1 MTLRKVELS
10 GRALNDLREIGD
22 WVEERAGSG
31 IAAAYIQRLEDFFG
45 QIALSPYRG
54 SPRDNV
60 RRGLRIVGFERRVTV
75 AFSVDESR
83 VTILRLFYGGRDWE
97 GAFR

>member
-1 MTLRKVELS
+1 LTLRKVDLS

-60 RRGLRIVGFERRVTV
+60 RRGLRIVGFERRIAV
-75 AFSVDESR
+75 AFTISPEQ
-83 VTILRLFYGGRDWE
+83 VTIVRVLYGGRQFDPL
-97 GAFR
+97 